1 VIKLLI
7 NKNVIYEKHSESTA
21 AFANSATANTQK
33 TIDLTMKRP
42 IEIYAI
48 IINNPSTVTDL
59 TVKVFN
65 KEVFGEDTKYAYI
78 TSFTVPKS
86 QALTGTTIDTYLVL
100 VEGMFIG
107 GDVRL
112 VVSNNTALGA
122 SEGFTSTFR
131 IREVV

>member
-1 VIKLLI
+1 MIKLLI